1 MTAVLRVHQVA
12 RAAGLD
18 GSHPT
23 RVPHTVNEVWEYGDF
38 IIKINPAPGAHRLQ
52 NAARLLLYLPAGVH
66 APVPVAA
73 GPASWGEWSVI
84 VRLPGSVLAPLWPAL
99 NQNQRHRAIAGVAEA
114 LRTLHHTPAPSEVP
128 PGDPGRCPHPLPA
141 DRLLGLLAD
150 AADLPGVDRAMF
162 GDAAERLVD
171 YGQWL
176 DAATTNL
183 VHGDLHFENVL
194 AAANGTVTGL
204 LDFEW
209 SRPGPPD
216 LDLDILL
223 RSLAQPALHHRSST
237 GAALR
242 SQDFDAVLGWFQ
254 EAYPELFAHPHLR
267 ERLWVYRLAYD
278 VADLLS
284 RPARPAPPSDAE
296 PHHPYWRIVRHLQG
310 RDDLARFLTS

>member
-18 GSHPT
+18 GSHPQ
-23 RVPHTVNEVWEYGDF
+23 RIPHTVNEVWEYGDF
-38 IIKINPAPGAHRLQ
+38 IIKINPSPGARRLQ
-52 NAARLLLYLPAGVH
+52 DAARLLLYLPAGVH

-73 GPASWGEWSVI
+73 GPASWGEWTVI
-84 VRLPGSVLAPLWPAL
+84 VRLPGAVLAPLWPFL
-99 NQNQRHRAIAGVAEA
+99 DQNQRHRAIAGVAEA
-114 LRTLHHTPAPSEVP
+114 LRTLHHTPAPSEVS

-150 AADLPGVDRAMF
+150 ASDLPGLDRSVLS
-162 GDAAERLVD
+162 DAAERLAD
-171 YGQWL
+171 YAQWL
-176 DAATTNL
+176 DATNANL

-194 AAANGTVTGL
+194 ATADGTVTGL

-223 RSLAQPALHHRSST
+223 RSLAQPVLHHRSST

-242 SQDFDAVLGWFQ
+242 RQDFADVPGWLQ
-254 EAYPELFAHPHLR
+254 EAYPALFAHPHLR

-284 RPARPAPPSDAE
+284 RPDRSAPSDSE

-310 RDDLARFLTS
+310 RDDLDWFLTS